1 MAGILALGF
10 TLRAYKLLSMFPIL
24 VDESIYL
31 RWAEIIDHQGQ
42 WFISLLDGK
51 QPLTYWILAV
61 LRKISDVD
69 PLLQGRLLS
78 VFAGLLSTIGV
89 FAIGR
94 RLGGGSGG
102 AAFGFLLRLLP
113 LRAAVR
119 SLGLYG
125 GICQSL
131 RRGHVSSAWPLF

>member
-51 QPLTYWILAV
+51 QPLTYWILAL
-61 LRKISDVD
+61 LRKISDAD

-78 VFAGLLSTIGV
+78 VFAGLLSTIGI
-89 FAIGR
+89 FGIGR
-94 RLGGGSGG
+94 RLAG
-102 AAFGFLLRLLP
+102 
-113 LRAAVR
+113 
-119 SLGLYG
+119 
-125 GICQSL
+125 
-131 RRGHVSSAWPLF
+131 